1 MGVEGFCLDT
11 SAEFSR
17 HFTTYENKHSIDSA
31 LSHLCF
37 LDLRFRQQR
46 TQSVRRR
53 TAAILGATPQRGKT
67 RCLALLAAHSIRQ
80 LVSGR
85 SGATRSAASTP
96 VSELERFLPILEMK
110 TQPPARARF

>member
-17 HFTTYENKHSIDSA
+17 HFTTYENKHSIIRHCHTCAFWLCAFANNGRSQSA
-31 LSHLCF
+31 AGRRLSL
-37 LDLRFRQQR
+37 
-46 TQSVRRR
+46 V
-53 TAAILGATPQRGKT
+53 ATPHRGKT

-80 LVSGR
+80 LVSRR

-96 VSELERFLPILEMK
+96 VSELERFLPILQMK